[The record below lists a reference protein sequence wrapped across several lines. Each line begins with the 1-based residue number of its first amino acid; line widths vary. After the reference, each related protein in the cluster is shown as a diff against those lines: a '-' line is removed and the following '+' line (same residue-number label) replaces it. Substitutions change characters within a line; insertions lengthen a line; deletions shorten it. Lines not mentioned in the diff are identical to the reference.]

1 MLIISIVHPFG
12 QHISSTY
19 SSLAD
24 NVILRSNTTL
34 YCVTEIENTT
44 QVNWSYIDLTG
55 VRSDINSTTD
65 ANTGISTLQVYTTQS
80 GYYMCEVTEDGGM
93 SRVYTVGV
101 INTDL
106 YTGKGKV
113 YTVEPPE
120 MGCLGYFLIPPD
132 PLREVP
138 R

>member
-1 MLIISIVHPFG
+1 MIN
-12 QHISSTY
+12 STY

-24 NVILRSNTTL
+24 NSILRSNTTL

-44 QVNWSYIDLTG
+44 QVNWSYVDISG
-55 VRSDINSTTD
+55 VSSDINSTTD
-65 ANTGISTLQVYTTQS
+65 AKTGISTLQVYTTQS

-101 INTDL
+101 TTTDL

-120 MGCLGYFLIPPD
+120 MGCLGYFLRPP
-132 PLREVP
+132 PTSGGFTVAP
-138 R
+138 K